1 MLMVGLLINFIYV
14 DFFLYIIKKLILVLR
29 LNLKDF
35 VYVKSEFIIID
46 IGKGMG
52 FIILFLRI
60 CM

>member
-1 MLMVGLLINFIYV
+1 MLMVGLLMNFIYV

>member
-1 MLMVGLLINFIYV
+1 MLMVGLLMNFIYV

-46 IGKGMG
+46 KGKGMV

>member
-1 MLMVGLLINFIYV
+1 MLMVGLLMNFIYV

-46 IGKGMG
+46 KGKGMG

>member
-1 MLMVGLLINFIYV
+1 MLMVGLLMNFIYV

-46 IGKGMG
+46 KGKGMG
-52 FIILFLRI
+52 FIILF
-60 CM
+60 